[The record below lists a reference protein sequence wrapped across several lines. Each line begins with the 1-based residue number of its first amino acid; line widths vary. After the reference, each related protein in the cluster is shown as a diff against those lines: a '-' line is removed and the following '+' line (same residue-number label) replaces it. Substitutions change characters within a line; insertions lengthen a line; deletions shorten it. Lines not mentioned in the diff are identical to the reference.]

1 MAMTKPGGAVNNY
14 VDQAISKYGG
24 GGGGGNFNI
33 SITVD
38 GSKNPVDTGRQVVNE
53 LKKAQDKIMGG
64 TR

>member
-1 MAMTKPGGAVNNY
+1 MTKPGGAVQNY

-33 SITVD
+33 TVNVA
-38 GSKNPVDTGRQVVNE
+38 GSKNATETGRQVVRE
-53 LKKAQDKIMGG
+53 IRKAQESITGG